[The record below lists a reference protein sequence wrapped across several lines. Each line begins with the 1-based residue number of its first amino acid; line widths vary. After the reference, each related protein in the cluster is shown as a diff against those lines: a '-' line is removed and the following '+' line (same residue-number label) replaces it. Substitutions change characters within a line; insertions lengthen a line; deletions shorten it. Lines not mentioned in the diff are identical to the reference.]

1 MKLKYIK
8 TLLCDGILKK
18 KWQSKKYYVQN
29 FYMQKK

>member
-8 TLLCDGILKK
+8 TRLCNGNLKK
-18 KWQSKKYYVQN
+18 KWQSKKCCVQN